1 MKCLSTSIIIMSFWI
16 SSLNVLS
23 QNSFQQGN
31 YYIRNYDHKN
41 YNTPENQIWAITQ
54 DKNGI
59 MYFGNN
65 AGVLEYDGT
74 NWDLIEIPNKSTVRS
89 LAINKNNTIYVG
101 AKGELGYLKPDSSGK
116 LYFVSL
122 VDKIPEK
129 YRNFVDVW
137 QISCIDNRIIF
148 RTNYAIYVFEENKF
162 KVLLPDNRFHQSF
175 SVNNEFYVREWGKG
189 LLKLK
194 NDELIFIDQSEIFAN
209 ERIYAM
215 LPFNNK
221 ILIATRSK
229 GIFFYESYS
238 GSNNFTKPI
247 NFNVV
252 DNVLTDNKVYCGIT
266 LSKNKFAL
274 GTYPGGILI
283 FDSEGQILK
292 QINKQSG
299 LNDNDVLAMHLDHQN
314 NLWAGLND
322 GISYIIQNSAFTF
335 FNELNGLNGT
345 VYTIKE
351 FENKLYTG
359 TSLGLFVKDKDN
371 QFSFIENTDGQSWF
385 LDEFNNILLLGH
397 LDGIFTIKNNKA
409 QNIYPFA
416 ETAWNINQLDDK
428 YILAGLNTGFL
439 LLEYVNGMWKPK
451 HKIKGFSEPAR
462 HVKIDD
468 QENIWITQPNKGV
481 YKLKLNHRLDSVIDL
496 KFFDSN
502 NGLPSNT
509 NNYVFKIKGENNYS
523 RIIFGTENGIY
534 KFDNISNQFIIDDHF
549 YMLENNSDYI
559 DKLTDGPNG
568 NIYFQQGKLKGILT
582 LQNNGKYKL
591 EKTVLNKLSNIYLEN
606 IFTIESDIISF
617 CTRDGMIL
625 FNPNKNVNYD
635 IPYSTLIRKVICKD
649 SLLFIDNTKEDT
661 IDITRIPFSSNQI
674 NFNYSAVFYEDNNDT
689 EYRYYLE
696 GFDSQWSEWSLK
708 NEKEYTNLQDG
719 RYTFKVKS
727 RNIFEQES
735 SVAYFEFEILSPWYR
750 SIIAYIVYLLLGFLF
765 IRLIVKL
772 YTLRIKRE
780 NTRLETIVQKRT
792 KDLQEINTQLEEKQ
806 ADLEVKQEEIVS
818 QAEHLEKVN
827 KELEKHKHHLQL
839 LVNERTSEL
848 LAAKVKAEE
857 SDRLKSAF
865 LANMSHEIRTPMN
878 AIVGFTSLLEDPE
891 MKDHEKKDIIYHIT
905 FNCNT
910 LLHLIDDIIDIS
922 KIEAG
927 QLNINKES
935 CDLDR
940 ILNELYD
947 TFSERK
953 HNIQKSNI
961 DIALK
966 LENNRSLMIYTDPI
980 RLQQVLSN
988 LIDNALKYTERG
1000 FIEFG
1005 YTLKNYPEEDIIE
1018 FFVKDTGIG
1027 LSEDKQAI
1035 IFSRFTKIEANK
1047 KKIYRGA
1054 GLGLAI
1060 SKNIVDLL
1068 GGKIWVDSEISKGS
1082 TFYFTIPYITKKTD
1096 TKSSKIKK
1104 VISNGYEW
1112 PGKTILIAEDE
1123 ESNYLYFKMLLSK
1136 CKTNVIHADTGKKVI
1151 ELFRSNNIDLI
1162 LMDIKMPDIDGIEA
1176 TKIIKKENKNV
1187 PVIAVT
1193 AFAMENDEQLCKA
1206 AGCDEYMQKP
1216 IQKNDLFKLINKYLA

>member
-1 MKCLSTSIIIMSFWI
+1 MKCLSTFIIIAGFWI
-16 SSLNVLS
+16 CTLNVLS

-31 YYIRNYDHKN
+31 FYIQNYDHKN
-41 YNTPENQIWAITQ
+41 YNTSENQIWAITQ
-54 DKNGI
+54 DNKGI

-74 NWDLIEIPNKSTVRS
+74 SWTLIEIPNKSTVRS
-89 LAINKNNTIYVG
+89 LVLNENNNTIYVG
-101 AKGELGYLKPDSSGK
+101 AKGELGYLKPDSTGK

-122 VDKIPEK
+122 VDKIPEE
-129 YRNFVDVW
+129 YRNFLDVW
-137 QISCIDNRIIF
+137 QISCINNRIIY
-148 RTNYAIYVFEENKF
+148 RTNYAIYIFEENKF
-162 KVLLPDNRFHQSF
+162 EIILANNRFHQSF

-194 NDELIFIDQSEIFAN
+194 NNELIFIEQSEIFAD
-209 ERIYAM
+209 ERIYSM
-215 LPFNNK
+215 LPYNNK
-221 ILIATRSK
+221 ILIATRTK
-229 GIFFYESYS
+229 GIFLYDS

-247 NFNVV
+247 KFKAV
-252 DNVLTDNKVYCGIT
+252 DNFLTDNKVYCGIA

-274 GTYPGGILI
+274 GTYPGGILM
-283 FDSEGQILK
+283 FNSEGQILK

-299 LNDNDVLAMHLDHQN
+299 LNDNDVLTMYLDQQN

-335 FNELNGLNGT
+335 FSELNGLNGT

-351 FENKLYTG
+351 FENKLYAG
-359 TSLGLFVKDKDN
+359 TSLGLFVKDKN
-371 QFSFIENTDGQSWF
+371 KKFSFIKNTDGQSWF
-385 LDEFNNILLLGH
+385 LDEFNNVLLLGH
-397 LDGIFTIKNNKA
+397 LDGIFTVKNGKA
-409 QNIYPFA
+409 KNIYPFA
-416 ETAWNINQLDDK
+416 ETAWNLNQLDDK
-428 YILAGLNTGFL
+428 HILAGLSTGFL
-439 LLEYVNGMWKPK
+439 VLEYVNGMWKPK
-451 HKIKGFSEPAR
+451 HKVKGFSELAR

-468 QENIWITQPNKGV
+468 KEYIWITQPNKGV
-481 YKLKLNHRLDSVIDL
+481 YKLKLNHQLDSIIEL
-496 KFFDSN
+496 SFFDSN

-509 NNYVFKIKGENNYS
+509 NNYVFKINGENNYS
-523 RIIFGTENGIY
+523 RILFGTENGIY
-534 KFDNISNQFIIDDHF
+534 KFNRNSNQFIIDDRF
-549 YMLENNSDYI
+549 NMLESNSDYI
-559 DKLTDGPNG
+559 DKLTSDTNG
-568 NIYFQQGKLKGILT
+568 NIYFQQGNLKGVLT
-582 LQNNGKYKL
+582 LQSDGTYKL
-591 EKTVLNKLSNIYLEN
+591 EKSVLSKLSNIYSEN
-606 IFTIESDIISF
+606 IFINEPNIISF
-617 CTRDGMIL
+617 CTREGIIL
-625 FNPNKNVNYD
+625 FNPNKKVNYD
-635 IPYSTLIRKVICKD
+635 IPYKTVIRKVICKD
-649 SLLFIDNTKEDT
+649 SIVYINNVKEDT
-661 IDITRIPFSSNQI
+661 TDIKRIPFSSNQL
-674 NFNYSAVFYEDNNDT
+674 NFNYSAVFYENNNDT
-689 EYRYYLE
+689 KYSYYLE
-696 GFDSQWSEWSLK
+696 GFDNQWSEWSLK
-708 NEKEYTNLQDG
+708 NEKEYTNLQEG
-719 RYTFKVKS
+719 KYTFKVKS

-735 SVAYFEFEILSPWYR
+735 AIAHFEFEILSPWYR
-750 SIIAYIVYLLLGFLF
+750 SIIAYIAYLLFGFLF

-772 YTLRIKRE
+772 YTWRIKRE

-878 AIVGFTSLLEDPE
+878 AIVGFTGLLEDPE
-891 MKDHEKKDIIYHIT
+891 IGNPEKKDIIYHIN

-935 CDLDR
+935 CDLNR
-940 ILNELYD
+940 ILNELND
-947 TFSERK
+947 TFNEHK
-953 HNIQKSNI
+953 HSIQKSNI

-966 LENNRSLMIYTDPI
+966 LEDNSNLTIYTDPI
-980 RLQQVLSN
+980 RLQQVLTN

-1000 FIEFG
+1000 SIEFG
-1005 YTLKNYPEEDIIE
+1005 YKLKNYPEGNLIE

-1027 LSEDKQAI
+1027 LSEDQQAI

-1060 SKNIVDLL
+1060 SKNIIDLL
-1068 GGKIWVDSEISKGS
+1068 GGKIWVNSEINKGS
-1082 TFYFTIPYITKKTD
+1082 TFCFTIPYITEETNTD
-1096 TKSSKIKK
+1096 FLKVKRIKYD
-1104 VISNGYEW
+1104 GYEW
-1112 PGKTILIAEDE
+1112 PDKTILIAEDE
-1123 ESNYLYFKMLLSK
+1123 ESNYLYFKMLLSNSK
-1136 CKTNVIHADTGKKVI
+1136 AKVMHANTGKKVI
-1151 ELFRSNNIDLI
+1151 ELFRNNTIDLI

-1176 TKIIKKENKNV
+1176 TKIIKKENKDI
-1187 PVIAVT
+1187 PIIAIT
-1193 AFAMENDEQLCKA
+1193 AFAMEDDEQLCKA
-1206 AGCDEYMQKP
+1206 AGCNEYMQKP
-1216 IQKNDLFKLINKYLA
+1216 IQKNDLFKVINKFLS